1 MDLTH
6 WNNRNKIDH
15 RRLKSADTVHDLSG
29 SLHVTTVRRGRIFI
43 IHSSLSS
50 SNDEIKRNEIRRKK
64 REGGRG

>member
-1 MDLTH
+1 MDLTQ
-6 WNNRNKIDH
+6 WNNRNKMDH

-29 SLHVTTVRRGRIFI
+29 SLQVTMVRRGRIFV

-50 SNDEIKRNEIRRKK
+50 SNDEIKRNERRKK